1 MISVMILSHN
11 ANDTQKCIDNI
22 ENNLIESI
30 NEIVI
35 VKGSNNINYK
45 SEKINIININ
55 DKELFSYSF
64 SKFVNIGIKNTSK
77 ENDILILND
86 NCYAVENTFEN
97 LEKALYSNENI
108 GITIPVS
115 NIGPFYHYQSLNLPF
130 ESLQTFI
137 DYTQD
142 KVNYNESNNELRLR
156 TSFLTVL
163 IKRCVLEK
171 IGLLDETFITTDFAS
186 DDFCLR
192 ALQKG
197 YKTLLCNNSFIY
209 IKGDLYY
216 NVASLD
222 KIKFKDKWGFD
233 PLYSLSIR
241 TEILDKLSIDASSTI
256 NILEVGCACGSTLLK
271 LKEIYKDCNL
281 YGFDINKESTD
292 IAKCIDNANIKC
304 VDIESDDILFEE
316 NKFDLVILLDVL
328 EHLRDPWK
336 LMKKI
341 KKALKKEGQIIISLP
356 NIMHISIVNDLVQG
370 KWDYQESGILDK
382 THLRFFTLKSIKE
395 MFQSI
400 DCNMIYYFSIYS
412 RVSNEEESLINL
424 LSTQYNID
432 KTQLMSYQ
440 YIITNKVL

>member
-1 MISVMILSHN
+1 MISVVVLSHN
-11 ANDTQKCIDNI
+11 TNDTQSCIENI

-35 VKGSNNINYK
+35 IKVNSDINYK
-45 SEKINIININ
+45 SEKINIVNIN
-55 DKELFSYSF
+55 DKDLFSYSF
-64 SKFVNIGIKNTSK
+64 SKFANIGIKNASK
-77 ENDILILND
+77 ENDVLILND
-86 NCYAVENTFEN
+86 NCCVVEKTFEN

-108 GITIPVS
+108 GVVTPVS

-130 ESLQTFI
+130 ESLQSFI

-142 KVNYNESNNELRLR
+142 RVHYNESDNELRLR
-156 TSFLTVL
+156 TSFLMVL
-163 IKRCVLEK
+163 IKRSVLNE
-171 IGLLDETFITTDFAS
+171 IGLLDEKFISTDFAS

-192 ALQKG
+192 ALQQG
-197 YKTLLCNNSFIY
+197 YKTLLCNNSFVY
-209 IKGDLYY
+209 IKKDLYY
-216 NVASLD
+216 NIAHLD
-222 KIKFKDKWGFD
+222 KGKFKDKWGFD

-241 TEILDKLSIDASSTI
+241 TEILDKLSIDASSTV
-256 NILEVGCACGSTLLK
+256 NILEIGCACGSTLLK
-271 LKEIYKDCNL
+271 LNEIYKDCNL

-292 IAKCIDNANIKC
+292 IAKCIDNAEIKC
-304 VDIESDDILFEE
+304 ADIESDDILFEE
-316 NKFDLVILLDVL
+316 NKFDLIILLDVL
-328 EHLRDPWK
+328 EHLKDPWK
-336 LMKKI
+336 LMKKV

-356 NIMHISIVNDLVQG
+356 NIMHISIVHDLVQG
-370 KWDYQESGILDK
+370 KWDYQESGILDR
-382 THLRFFTLKSIKE
+382 THLRFFTLKSIRE

-412 RVSNEEESLINL
+412 RISNEQENLINL

>member
-1 MISVMILSHN
+1 MISIIILSHN
-11 ANDTQKCIDNI
+11 ENDTQSCINNI

-35 VKGSNNINYK
+35 VKGNSDINYK

-55 DKELFSYSF
+55 DKNLFSYSF
-64 SKFVNIGIKNTSK
+64 SKFANIGIKNTSK
-77 ENDILILND
+77 NNDILILND
-86 NCYAVENTFEN
+86 NCYIVENTLEN
-97 LEKALYSNENI
+97 LEKALYSNENV
-108 GITIPVS
+108 GIATPVS

-130 ESLQTFI
+130 ESLQSFI
-137 DYTQD
+137 DYTKD
-142 KVNYNESNNELRLR
+142 KVNYKQSDNELRLR

-163 IKRCVLEK
+163 IKRCVLDE
-171 IGLLDETFITTDFAS
+171 ISLLDEIFISTDFAS

-192 ALQKG
+192 ALKQG

-216 NVASLD
+216 NIGYLD
-222 KIKFKDKWGFD
+222 KNKFKNKWGFD

-241 TEILDKLSIDASSTI
+241 TEILDKLSIDSSSTV
-256 NILEVGCACGSTLLK
+256 NILEIGCACGSTLLK
-271 LKEIYKDCNL
+271 LKEIYKECNL

-292 IAKCIDNANIKC
+292 IAKHIDNANIQC
-304 VDIESDDILFEE
+304 ADIENDDISLEE

-328 EHLRDPWK
+328 EHLKDPWE
-336 LMKKI
+336 LMKKV
-341 KKALKKEGQIIISLP
+341 KKSLKKDGQIIISLP
-356 NIMHISIVNDLVQG
+356 NIMHISIVNSLIQG
-370 KWDYQESGILDK
+370 NWDYQESGILDR

-412 RVSNEEESLINL
+412 RISSEEENLINL
-424 LSTQYNID
+424 LSTQYNLD
-432 KTQLMSYQ
+432 KNQLMSYQ
-440 YIITNKVL
+440 YIITNKTL